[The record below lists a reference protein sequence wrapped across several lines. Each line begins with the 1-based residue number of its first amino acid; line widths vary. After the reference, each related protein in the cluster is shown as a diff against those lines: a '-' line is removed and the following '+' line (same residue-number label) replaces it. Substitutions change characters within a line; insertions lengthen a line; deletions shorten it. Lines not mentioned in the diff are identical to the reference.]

1 MRELLKNHLRPLKR
15 HLRAMVEGTRRKAVT
30 LVSGESPVSLSCQI
44 PNIRA
49 LYREIGLPPRTGTF
63 VEVGGFDGERFSNTS
78 FLADQGWRG
87 VYVEP
92 VPEFCTTIRVRH
104 FFNKVA
110 IEPVAVSTTPGSI
123 TLYVMGSLTSASEE
137 TKQAYKSIDWSR
149 SAEQQAT
156 PIEVK
161 TETIE
166 SIFKRNAISHEF
178 DLMVIDVEGGEE
190 PIVHNLV
197 ASSWRPRVLI
207 VELIDLHPDFAAFPT
222 LQDASRRSRRA
233 LLQAGYEQRYA
244 DAINSVFVYRDRR
257 AAA

>member
-1 MRELLKNHLRPLKR
+1 
-15 HLRAMVEGTRRKAVT
+15 MVDGTRRKVVT

-44 PNIRA
+44 PNIRS
-49 LYREIGLPPRTGTF
+49 LYREIGLAPRTGTF
-63 VEVGGFDGERFSNTS
+63 VEVGGFDGESFSNTS

-92 VPEFCTTIRVRH
+92 VPGFCSTIRARH
-104 FFNKVA
+104 LFNKVA
-110 IEPVAVSTTPGSI
+110 IEPVAVTATPGSI
-123 TLYVMGSLTSASEE
+123 TLHVMGSLSSASDE
-137 TKQAYKSIDWSR
+137 TKQAYKGIDWAK
-149 SAEQQAT
+149 SAELQAT

-166 SIFKRNAISHEF
+166 SIFGRNAISLEF
-178 DLMVIDVEGGEE
+178 DLMVIDVEGAEE
-190 PIVHNLV
+190 PIVRDLV
-197 ASSWRPRVLI
+197 ASAWRPRVLI
-207 VELIDLHPDFAAFPT
+207 VELNDLHPDFAPFPA
-222 LQDASRRSRRA
+222 LQDASRRSRQA